1 MAGKTERPEFPES
14 LRTGAVRGWH
24 IVVLWVMAFA
34 AGAVMSHYMTLDV
47 DSAYRY
53 AAKML
58 VWDLVSAAFMVILTI
73 CVPELRR
80 AVPALLGDGWDN
92 KRWADSVIAIGVMF
106 AWSLGVS
113 RLLFLYL
120 PVLFDES
127 LYGSLQ
133 LEPTHEVDATY
144 LLFAVINSVLVAPV
158 AEELI
163 FRGYLQ
169 NLWMHSH
176 GTIRGVLYSSLFF
189 GLAHFHAAPFATVMG
204 LLFAFVYLKYR
215 SLLPCI
221 ALHAFHNSVAFAL
234 GPSFAKSKE
243 SVALASSWM
252 IEIALSIAFIP
263 FVILFWR
270 RFNPQIAARH

>member
-1 MAGKTERPEFPES
+1 
-14 LRTGAVRGWH
+14 
-24 IVVLWVMAFA
+24 MAFA
-34 AGAVMSHYMTLDV
+34 AGAVMSHYMTRDV
-47 DSAYRY
+47 DAAYRH

-58 VWDLVSAAFMVILTI
+58 AWDLLSAAFMVILTV

-80 AVPALLGDGWDN
+80 AVPALLRDGWNN
-92 KRWADSVIAIGVMF
+92 KRWTDSVIAIGVMF
-106 AWSLGVS
+106 AWSLGLS

-133 LEPTHEVDATY
+133 LEPTHDVDARY
-144 LLFAVINSVLVAPV
+144 LLFVVLNSVLIAPV
-158 AEELI
+158 VEELI

-221 ALHAFHNSVAFAL
+221 ALHAFHNAVSIAL
-234 GPSFAKSKE
+234 GPAFAKTKAT
-243 SVALASSWM
+243 VALPSSWAV
-252 IEIALSIAFIP
+252 EFALAIAFVP
-263 FVILFWR
+263 LAVLFWR
-270 RFNPQIAARH
+270 RFKPQIAARNS